1 MAAPSPEADASNTPA
16 RSRTPKNVGAKEG
29 ATMRNVALD
38 LGARSLSYC
47 EVQQGRV
54 IDRATVRSLSALLG
68 RLGPDQPPA
77 RVAFEACRE
86 GWHVHDT
93 LTHWGNEPLML
104 DTTRIK
110 QLGVGQHGR
119 IPYSRTMLNSDWD
132 FVFQSIS
139 RRSSRGN
146 LFCN

>member
-1 MAAPSPEADASNTPA
+1 KRMVAPSPEADASNTPA
-16 RSRTPKNVGAKEG
+16 RSRTPQKMGAKEG

-47 EVQQGRV
+47 EVHQGQI

-68 RLGPDQPPA
+68 RLGPDLPPA

-93 LTHWGNEPLML
+93 LARLGNQPLIL
-104 DTTRIK
+104 YTPPI
-110 QLGVGQHGR
+110 
-119 IPYSRTMLNSDWD
+119 
-132 FVFQSIS
+132 
-139 RRSSRGN
+139 
-146 LFCN
+146 